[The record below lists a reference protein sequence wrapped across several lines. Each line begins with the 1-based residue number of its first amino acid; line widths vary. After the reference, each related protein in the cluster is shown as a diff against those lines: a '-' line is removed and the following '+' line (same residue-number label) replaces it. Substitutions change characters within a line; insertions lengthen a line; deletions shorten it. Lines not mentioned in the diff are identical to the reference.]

1 MPRKKKSDV
10 DTLNELKDVVDNKEL
25 STVVQNAKISNP
37 SKEVELAL
45 TDFLTKKLSRVEKD
59 GEFSD
64 FVKEAIMA
72 RIGEFDID
80 QLLQLNNQ
88 IARNNNAATGELSKL
103 FVGDQ
108 SGKTVLNHLKDN
120 SVATSAQIVYDNAD
134 KDILQSL
141 TYFTSIMGKIAN
153 KQNQPL
159 VEAKAEEVKTEE

>member
-1 MPRKKKSDV
+1 MPRKKKSDI
-10 DTLNELKDVVDNKEL
+10 DTLNELKDAIDCKEL
-25 STVVQNAKISNP
+25 PTVVKNAKVSNP

-72 RIGEFDID
+72 RIGEFDVD

-88 IARNNNAATGELSKL
+88 IARNNNAATGELSKM
-103 FVGDQ
+103 FVGDP

-134 KDILQSL
+134 KDVLQSL
-141 TYFTSIMGKIAN
+141 TYLTSIMGKIAN
-153 KQNQPL
+153 KQNMTITEAD
-159 VEAKAEEVKTEE
+159 VEEKKEN

>member
-1 MPRKKKSDV
+1 MPRKKKSDI
-10 DTLNELKDVVDNKEL
+10 DTLNELKDSIDSKE
-25 STVVQNAKISNP
+25 VAVAVQNAAISNP

-45 TDFLTKKLSRVEKD
+45 TDFLTKKLARVEKE

-88 IARNNNAATGELSKL
+88 IARNNNAATGELSKM

-120 SVATSAQIVYDNAD
+120 SVATSAQIVYDKAD
-134 KDILQSL
+134 KDVLQSL
-141 TYFTSIMGKIAN
+141 TYLTSIMGKIAN
-153 KQNQPL
+153 KQNQPI
-159 VEAKAEEVKTEE
+159 VEVKAEDIKSE